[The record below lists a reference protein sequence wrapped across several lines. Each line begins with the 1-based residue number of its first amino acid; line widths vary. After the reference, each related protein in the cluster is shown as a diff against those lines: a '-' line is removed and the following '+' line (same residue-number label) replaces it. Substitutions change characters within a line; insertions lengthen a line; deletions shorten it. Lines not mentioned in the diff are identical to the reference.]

1 MNIPLK
7 KIVAEFL
14 DSADQSSH
22 QFRRLYNIGVRGM
35 REFNL
40 DVTGTLKTEVLDINA
55 NKTCELPCDYL
66 SYSKIGVLNDKGEVL
81 CFKRNDQLSNY
92 NQFNFDMTNR
102 SEGAPMV
109 TSIGNWTNPTSFPFF
124 FYNYW
129 MGGTSYNLF
138 GLNSGTA
145 DLGNYKVDEEA
156 GIILL
161 DSRVSFSQIVLEYI
175 ADGQDSECGDYM
187 VNPKAEEAF
196 ICYLRWKNATDLYKK
211 FSPSQ
216 VRMFKMEYYRERKL
230 AKMRINK
237 VIIEELQSVK
247 RALTKLVAKA

>member
-40 DVTGTLKTEVLDINA
+40 DVTGSLKTVVLDINA
-55 NKTCELPCDYL
+55 NKTCELPCDYI

-81 CFKRNDQLSNY
+81 CFKRNDQLSN
-92 NQFNFDMTNR
+92 FNMTNFNMSNR
-102 SEGAPMV
+102 SEGAPNV
-109 TSIGNWTNPTSFPFF
+109 TSIGNWVNPTSFPFF

-145 DLGNYKVDEEA
+145 DLGNYKVDENA

-161 DSRVSFSQIVLEYI
+161 DSRISFSNIVLEYLS
-175 ADGQDSECGDYM
+175 DGQDEDCDDYM
-187 VNPKAEEAF
+187 VNAKAEEAF

-211 FSPSQ
+211 FSPSA
-216 VRMFKMEYYRERKL
+216 VRELKREYYRERKL

-237 VIIEELQSVK
+237 VVISELNDIRRS
-247 RALTKLVAKA
+247 LTKLVARA